1 MKKYTIICV
10 EVNSNNDSPITIQNY
25 GLMDKEKAQLKLME
39 IFENEK
45 CEIES
50 LGQDYGIEAVNNFV
64 GVYFDN
70 YDEEE
75 LNRREYYLQ
84 ELEIE

>member
-10 EVNSNNDSPITIQNY
+10 EVNSNNDSPITIKNY
-25 GLMDKEKAQLKLME
+25 GLMDKKKAQLKLME
-39 IFENEK
+39 IFKNEK

-70 YDEEE
+70 YDEEK

>member
-10 EVNSNNDSPITIQNY
+10 EVNSNNDSPITIKNY
-25 GLMDKEKAQLKLME
+25 GLMNKKKAQLKLME
-39 IFENEK
+39 IFKNEK
-45 CEIES
+45 CHIES
-50 LGQDYGIEAVNNFV
+50 LRQDYGIEVVNNFV

-70 YDEEE
+70 YDEEK

>member
-10 EVNSNNDSPITIQNY
+10 EVNSNNDSPITIKNY
-25 GLMDKEKAQLKLME
+25 GLMDKKKAQLKLME
-39 IFENEK
+39 IFKNEK
-45 CEIES
+45 CHIES
-50 LGQDYGIEAVNNFV
+50 LRQDYGIEVVNNFV

-70 YDEEE
+70 YDEEK

>member
-25 GLMDKEKAQLKLME
+25 GLMDKEKAQLKLIE